1 MSESVGVGSCK
12 ARRPKPGSR
21 LLRVRPW
28 TGAALGALRLPGLLR
43 VPADGVLQCSLA
55 QRRLRR
61 APSEGAKSRLEMNV
75 QSEFWRLPAGRFGR
89 GSCRPRVPASLLS
102 EPRRSEKNAG
112 DHAVLG
118 GLPARR
124 AGSGE
129 LHVEMLAE
137 APILLGLRSGSRKTA
152 KGRPLAESGPGA
164 GCGAHL
170 NSDAISPVLRALLR
184 TWQ

>member
-75 QSEFWRLPAGRFGR
+75 QSEFWRLPAGASAVAPAAPGYLPRCFQSRGGARRMPGITPSSGAFQPGGQGRESYMLRCSRKLRFFWVSVLGV
-89 GSCRPRVPASLLS
+89 GRPRRGAPSPSQVR
-102 EPRRSEKNAG
+102 EP
-112 DHAVLG
+112 D
-118 GLPARR
+118 
-124 AGSGE
+124 
-129 LHVEMLAE
+129 AE
-137 APILLGLRSGSRKTA
+137 HT
-152 KGRPLAESGPGA
+152 
-164 GCGAHL
+164 
-170 NSDAISPVLRALLR
+170 
-184 TWQ
+184 